1 MQTLQGAIKLLED
14 NYELLVKSQDKQMG
28 PALNFLYERMT
39 NPHSYVSMVG
49 ETSSGKSTLINAFL
63 QRKLL
68 KVGARPTTGTVTWL
82 EYGITDEDRFF
93 AITKDAQIADISQAE
108 FEMLTLEPTEQ
119 LLRLKAELAGTK
131 ADYKGLT
138 IFDTPGYNS
147 LIIEHEEVLREFL
160 PESDVVVFPVNYRV
174 GFGQED
180 QNIMTLIAE
189 LSAAENKIPVLL
201 VVNRAPKGAT
211 LENDVRIKEIKSHA
225 EDTLHSPVTKLI
237 IIQSSLPDEEGH
249 STMPNTDALWSQV
262 KEIAFSKERQES
274 FVRKCNELLANF
286 FNQYKLELKGI
297 ILAARNPEAVDLL
310 REQQAK
316 FQEDR
321 QTAFA
326 IVKKYTERMKR
337 QAPRLMEH
345 SMEKLLDEVDA
356 TINNASKWV
365 DIQACTTY
373 INAHVVPFG
382 TWEVSKEISDY
393 ISSEIERM
401 DQELE
406 ELANRAFQ
414 RLDDQVNTVE
424 EPQLKELL
432 GNLTMRIAQQVG
444 GKAANAMLNSIG
456 GVGGSAAGLGNLVKM
471 AVKRIG
477 KLFGKTFGREV
488 YKTIGKIFTKKM
500 MAALGIGMEAVV
512 EVILYLKESLTWRN
526 ELKERIHKV
535 LADWK
540 DTALI
545 ELTEQSL
552 PELQKN
558 NHESVGKCFDAINS
572 EFQNSIDAQMKAI
585 PKEEVARM
593 EKDIAKLTTALATLQ

>member
-1 MQTLQGAIKLLED
+1 
-14 NYELLVKSQDKQMG
+14 
-28 PALNFLYERMT
+28 
-39 NPHSYVSMVG
+39 
-49 ETSSGKSTLINAFL
+49 
-63 QRKLL
+63 
-68 KVGARPTTGTVTWL
+68 
-82 EYGITDEDRFF
+82 
-93 AITKDAQIADISQAE
+93 IADISQAE
-108 FEMLTLEPTEQ
+108 FEVLTLKPTEQ

-180 QNIMTLIAE
+180 QGIMTLIAE
-189 LSAAENKIPVLL
+189 LSAAGNEIPVLL

-225 EDTLHSPVTKLI
+225 EDTLHRPVTKLI
-237 IIQSSLPDEEGH
+237 IIQSSLPDAEGH
-249 STMPNTDALWSQV
+249 STLPHTDALWSQV

-286 FNQYKLELKGI
+286 FNQYKLELEGI

-310 REQQAK
+310 REQQARL
-316 FQEDR
+316 QEDR
-321 QTAFA
+321 QAGFA
-326 IVKKYTERMKR
+326 IVEKYTERMKR
-337 QAPRLMEH
+337 QVPRIMEH
-345 SMEKLLDEVDA
+345 SMANLLDEVDA
-356 TINNASKWV
+356 AINDASKWV
-365 DIQACTTY
+365 DIQDCTTY

-382 TWEVSKEISDY
+382 TRKVAKEISDY
-393 ISSEIERM
+393 ISSEIELM
-401 DQELE
+401 DKELE

-414 RLDDQVNTVE
+414 RLNDQVNTVE

-432 GNLTMRIAQQVG
+432 GNLTMRLAQQVG
-444 GKAANAMLNSIG
+444 GKAANAMLGSIG

-477 KLFGKTFGREV
+477 NLFGKTFGREV
-488 YKTIGKIFTKKM
+488 YNTIGKIFTKKM
-500 MAALGIGMEAVV
+500 MAALGIGMEAVIEIV
-512 EVILYLKESLTWRN
+512 FYIKESLTWRN
-526 ELKERIHKV
+526 ELKERIHEV
-535 LADWK
+535 LANWK
-540 DTALI
+540 DTALK
-545 ELTEQSL
+545 ELVEQSL